1 MAYIE
6 DPDLPAHPPS
16 LESIFVVQ
24 NAPKNLYQTSM
35 RDIFSLVFDLYSSAN
50 ISISGKPKR
59 NRFLIRS
66 DLLLN
71 LSLGVGQLSVNISR
85 ASPS

>member
-16 LESIFVVQ
+16 LESIFDVQ

-35 RDIFSLVFDLYSSAN
+35 RDIFSLVFGLYSS
-50 ISISGKPKR
+50 
-59 NRFLIRS
+59 
-66 DLLLN
+66 
-71 LSLGVGQLSVNISR
+71 
-85 ASPS
+85 